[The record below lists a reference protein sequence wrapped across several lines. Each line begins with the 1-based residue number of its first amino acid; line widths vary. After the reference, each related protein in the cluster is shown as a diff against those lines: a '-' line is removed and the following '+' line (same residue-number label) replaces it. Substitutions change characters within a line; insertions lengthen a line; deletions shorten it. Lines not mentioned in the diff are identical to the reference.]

1 MCGIQDWYG
10 RPRLRTVRRALV
22 CRWVGSRLLRAVH
35 FRIEPAASPATLLR
49 RLGAPPS
56 WSLDET
62 PAEVLA
68 PLYPAASALARD
80 LALRPAGE
88 GAPVS
93 TPIRLKPR
101 PGQP

>member
-1 MCGIQDWYG
+1 
-10 RPRLRTVRRALV
+10 VE
-22 CRWVGSRLLRAVH
+22 SRAVSGGGAGLTGALH

-68 PLYPAASALARD
+68 PLYQAASALARD
-80 LALRPAGE
+80 LALRPADG